1 MNTIRAA
8 LIASGIITPQALK
21 TVPLKPKPQRQRRQ
35 SKFSSKDI
43 LRSMRDDQ
51 RNRSNSG
58 SATHEARFVSAAGSD
73 GHRVLK
79 VVSNERL
86 K

>member
-1 MNTIRAA
+1 MNIREA
-8 LIASGIITPQALK
+8 LIASGIVTPQALK
-21 TVPLKPKPQRQRRQ
+21 AVSLKPKAPRQKRKSRFTSQ
-35 SKFSSKDI
+35 DI

-58 SATHEARFVSAAGSD
+58 SATHEARFISAAGSD
-73 GHRVLK
+73 GHRPLY
-79 VVSNERL
+79 STPNERL